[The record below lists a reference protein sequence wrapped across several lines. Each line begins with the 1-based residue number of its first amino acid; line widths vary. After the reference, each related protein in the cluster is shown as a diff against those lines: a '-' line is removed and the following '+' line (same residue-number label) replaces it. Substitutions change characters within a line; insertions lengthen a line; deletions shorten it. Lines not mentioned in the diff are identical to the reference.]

1 MPVSKSIIANRR
13 KWIKAL
19 RSSKYK
25 QGFGALRKTINYQ
38 TTHCCLGVACEVFTK
53 PEEFSEFLRNE
64 TTKWSCLVPD
74 RVSELLGIASDELRG
89 TLASRNDSYNSFAE
103 IADMLEKNITL
114 EDKDLFRALQLR
126 NVETPRN

>member
-25 QGFGALRKTINYQ
+25 QGFGALRETINYQ

-53 PEEFSEFLRNE
+53 PEEFSEFLNGP
-64 TTKWSCLVPD
+64 TNWSCLVPN
-74 RVSELLGIASDELRG
+74 RVSELLGIVSDELRG
-89 TLASRNDSYNSFAE
+89 ILASRNDSYNSFAE

-114 EDKDLFRALQLR
+114 EDKDLFRALKLR
-126 NVETPRN
+126 DGETRRN

>member
-25 QGFGALRKTINYQ
+25 QGFGALRKAINYQ
-38 TTHCCLGVACEVFTK
+38 TTHCCLGVACEVFMK
-53 PEEFSEFLRNE
+53 PEEFSEFLNE

-126 NVETPRN
+126 NGEIPRK